1 MQPQDTPFQTGW
13 WSFDLGKYRPCDG
26 TYCYYAYD
34 SIPPLDSAQ
43 FDGKFAWL
51 KPLAG
56 GNPGAYAAP
65 TPDTPIIK
73 KLDKLKASAQKHNV
87 TLPSPFLTF
96 MQNTAWQD
104 SIPSCTACYFD
115 LSESLVPDPL
125 QDEHYYIRFLNDQQ
139 DVLMWYLY
147 LNAGGD
153 SCVVVVSPVP
163 LDEIEEQEIPSAA
176 IKANTLY
183 CAESFEAFIYR
194 FWLENTIWFALDFGE
209 AMTESQKAYLAH
221 YQKP

>member
-13 WSFDLGKYRPCDG
+13 WSFDLGKSRPCDG

-43 FDGKFAWL
+43 FVGKFAWL

-65 TPDTPIIK
+65 TPDTPILK
-73 KLDKLKASAQKHNV
+73 KLTKLKASAQKHNL
-87 TLPSPFLTF
+87 TLPAPFLSF
-96 MQNTAWQD
+96 MQNTTWQE

-115 LSESLVPDPL
+115 LSEEIIVDPL
-125 QDEHYYIRFLNDQQ
+125 PDKHYYIRFLNDQQ

-147 LNAGGD
+147 LKPDGE
-153 SCVVVVSPVP
+153 SCVVVSDIPFEAI
-163 LDEIEEQEIPSAA
+163 DELEIPTDA

-194 FWLENTIWFALDFGE
+194 FWLENIIWFALDSGE
-209 AMTESQKAYLAH
+209 AMTETQKAYLAH